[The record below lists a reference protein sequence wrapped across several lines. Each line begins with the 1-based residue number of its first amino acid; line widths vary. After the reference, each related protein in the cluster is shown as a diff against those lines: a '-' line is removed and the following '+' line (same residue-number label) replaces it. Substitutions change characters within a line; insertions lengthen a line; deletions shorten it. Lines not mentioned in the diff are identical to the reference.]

1 MRDKGYTPRRRHA
14 AGQRSRT
21 GRKWA
26 VAAAVPAVAVGFL
39 VASGAEAAAGDPT
52 DDARCDAPPI
62 AVDAKSET
70 TINPLGGTRIVL
82 TRADCRERETSET
95 ESSES
100 STTNQVVVAVESG
113 KQRFVAFVGRF
124 ADDQESEG
132 SKTTTGASK
141 RIQQMELHL
150 PIAGDRI
157 CIEFNDQEACIPPR

>member
-1 MRDKGYTPRRRHA
+1 MRGKGYALGRRRA
-14 AGQRSRT
+14 EGQRSRT

-26 VAAAVPAVAVGFL
+26 VTAAVPAVMVGFL
-39 VASGAEAAAGDPT
+39 VASGAEAATGDPT
-52 DDARCDAPPI
+52 DDPRCDAPPI
-62 AVDAKSET
+62 AVDTKSET

-82 TRADCRERETSET
+82 TRADCRERSTSET
-95 ESSES
+95 APSES

-124 ADDQESEG
+124 VDDQESEG
-132 SKTTTGASK
+132 STSTTGASK

-157 CIEFNDQEACIPPR
+157 CIEFNDEEVCVPPR